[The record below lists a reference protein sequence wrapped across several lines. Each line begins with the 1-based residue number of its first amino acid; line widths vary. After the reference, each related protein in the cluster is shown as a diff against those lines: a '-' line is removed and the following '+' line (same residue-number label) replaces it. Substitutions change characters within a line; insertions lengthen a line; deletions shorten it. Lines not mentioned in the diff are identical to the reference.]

1 MTRPRAVTSPIDT
14 LAAVLADLQT
24 RLQGVE
30 LQAHRHNSPQT
41 ALVPAG
47 AILETLWTTDPFGY
61 LLLDGRTITGGEFLF
76 PALWAVAP
84 AGYKS
89 GSDLVLPTDVG
100 KMVRAF

>member
-1 MTRPRAVTSPIDT
+1 MSKPRAVATSIDQ
-14 LAAVLADLQT
+14 LAAILADFSARIL
-24 RLQGVE
+24 GVE
-30 LQAHRHNSPQT
+30 RFAHAHNVAAS

-47 AILETLWTTDPFGY
+47 AILETLWTTDPLGY
-61 LLLDGRTITGGEFLF
+61 LLLDGRTITGGEFIF

-89 GSDLVLPTDVG
+89 GSDLVLPSDAG

>member
-1 MTRPRAVTSPIDT
+1 MTKPRAVSTQVDR
-14 LAAVLADLQT
+14 LASILADFSS
-24 RLQGVE
+24 RLLGVE
-30 LQAHRHNSPQT
+30 RVAHSHNVAAS

-47 AILETLWTTDPFGY
+47 AILETLWTIDPLGY

-84 AGYKS
+84 PSYKS
-89 GSDLVLPTDVG
+89 GSDLVLPTDTG